1 MFLHFLYW
9 HKSERLVLPPA
20 VLTREVLLRW
30 YSFDIQKEREKSERQ
45 EKDKFKP
52 TKVGQ
57 AQCLALFGNPL
68 TCTSSISDANTH
80 NLFQLAMGVDNL
92 TLTDRQFICVE
103 YPGRVKNID
112 RAIETLG
119 GQKAI
124 TAVH

>member
-1 MFLHFLYW
+1 MPCSFWKSIDLHLF
-9 HKSERLVLPPA
+9 HFR
-20 VLTREVLLRW
+20 
-30 YSFDIQKEREKSERQ
+30 RQ
-45 EKDKFKP
+45 H
-52 TKVGQ
+52 
-57 AQCLALFGNPL
+57 
-68 TCTSSISDANTH
+68 TH
-80 NLFQLAMGVDNL
+80 LFQLAMGVDNL